1 MSGYKALPLALLLS
15 ACGTTQNAT
24 TSSIDPTP
32 HRGTL
37 CSLLERIEPG
47 EVLPVV
53 VSGVYQVAY
62 EAQVLADPTRP
73 PCQRDVQPVTWVEL
87 APNAEGKSS
96 NTVTFLYELEWRER
110 GDREERV
117 EFELPNRVRI
127 TGGKYGW

>member
-87 APNAEGKSS
+87 APNAEGKQALTPSRFSTSLSGESAVIERNVLSS
-96 NTVTFLYELEWRER
+96 SFPIE
-110 GDREERV
+110 
-117 EFELPNRVRI
+117 
-127 TGGKYGW
+127 